1 MSPSLPNSL
10 RDSLSDNPIIATV
23 ASPSLEATPFIAEAL
38 LNGGI
43 RWIEVTLRTPIALKQ
58 ISAIHQRF
66 PEMQIMAGTVIE
78 CAQVKQV
85 RDAGAQIAVA
95 PNLSPKVLEV
105 AVAESL
111 PFVPGVATPSEIGL
125 GIELG
130 YQIFKFFPAEMIGG
144 LRYLKRVF
152 APYAH
157 KDIQFIPLG
166 GIEQMHIHDYLKEK
180 AVIAIGGSWI
190 ANRGLIEAKDWHS
203 ISENAR
209 TACSLAALK

>member
-10 RDSLSDNPIIATV
+10 HDSLSDNPIIATV
-23 ASPSLEATPFIAEAL
+23 ASPSLEATPFITEAL

-58 ISAIHQRF
+58 ISEIHQRF

-152 APYAH
+152 APFAH
-157 KDIQFIPLG
+157 KEIQFIPLG
-166 GIEQMHIHDYLKEK
+166 GIERIHINDYLKEK

-190 ANRGLIEAKDWHS
+190 ANKGLIEAKDWQS

-209 TACSLAALK
+209 IACSLAALK